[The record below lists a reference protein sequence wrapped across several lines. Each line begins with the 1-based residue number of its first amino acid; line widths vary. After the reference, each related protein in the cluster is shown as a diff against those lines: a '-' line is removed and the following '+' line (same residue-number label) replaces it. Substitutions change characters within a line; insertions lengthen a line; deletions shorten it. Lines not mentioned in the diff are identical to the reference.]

1 MYNNGYE
8 FWKDLRIQF
17 GTDATRVAIDYLDMQ
32 IERVKTDA
40 EEMQFCREFYAAMN
54 SEN

>member
-8 FWKDLRIQF
+8 FWKDLKLQF
-17 GTDATRVAIDYLDMQ
+17 GDEAFRVANDYLDMQ
-32 IERVKTDA
+32 IFRVKTDA
-40 EEMQFCREFYAAMN
+40 EEMQFCRELYAAIN